1 MNIPPYL
8 QPYVDAHAGNYRAAV
23 RAWQRDKEAEV
34 AAAMTKAEA
43 QEMEAPIRA
52 TSRRR
57 RAAQVRTDAS
67 VVHTRPH
74 TLRTMGQN
82 GASFHG

>member
-8 QPYVDAHAGNYRAAV
+8 QPYVDAHPGNYRAAV

-34 AAAMTKAEA
+34 AAAMTEAEA
-43 QEMEAPIRA
+43 RETGAPFRA
-52 TSRRR
+52 GSRKQ
-57 RAAQVRTDAS
+57 RAADAAA
-67 VVHTRPH
+67 VHTRPRRPGN
-74 TLRTMGQN
+74 TGQN